1 MKKFEF
7 FLLLMLT
14 SVGAFASNTEKGDFD
29 GLAKY
34 VKQRLVLENLSGIGE
49 IQGDV
54 LVDFVVDKDGSVSD
68 VRIVKGL
75 HPKLDA
81 EVVRVLSRMPKWTP
95 LQKDG
100 KPVRSRI
107 SCPISFDFMDIGIV
121 WRVEKMAEFVG
132 GSEEMFKFLRENIK
146 YPEDAVS
153 NGVQGRVNVKFVVE
167 KDGSIS
173 GIEVVRSVH
182 PSLDAEAVR
191 VVKLMPKWKPAENRG
206 KPVRTKYM
214 LPIFFRIQ
222 DVQTNKKEQP

>member
-81 EVVRVLSRMPKWTP
+81 EVARVLSRMPKWTP

-100 KPVRSRI
+100 KPVRSRV
-107 SCPISFDFMDIGIV
+107 SCPISFDFIDRGVV

-132 GSEEMFKFLRENIK
+132 GNEEMFKFLRENIK
-146 YPEDAVS
+146 YPEDAD
-153 NGVQGRVNVKFVVE
+153 GAHGRVIVNFVVD

-173 GIEVVRSVH
+173 DIKVVRGVH

-206 KPVRTKYM
+206 MPVRSVYT
-214 LPIFFRIQ
+214 LPLSFLL
-222 DVQTNKKEQP
+222 E

>member
-7 FLLLMLT
+7 FLLLMLM

-68 VRIVKGL
+68 VKIVKGL

-81 EVVRVLSRMPKWTP
+81 EVARVLSRMPKWTP

-100 KPVRSRI
+100 KPVR
-107 SCPISFDFMDIGIV
+107 
-121 WRVEKMAEFVG
+121 
-132 GSEEMFKFLRENIK
+132 
-146 YPEDAVS
+146 
-153 NGVQGRVNVKFVVE
+153 
-167 KDGSIS
+167 
-173 GIEVVRSVH
+173 
-182 PSLDAEAVR
+182 
-191 VVKLMPKWKPAENRG
+191 
-206 KPVRTKYM
+206 
-214 LPIFFRIQ
+214 
-222 DVQTNKKEQP
+222 